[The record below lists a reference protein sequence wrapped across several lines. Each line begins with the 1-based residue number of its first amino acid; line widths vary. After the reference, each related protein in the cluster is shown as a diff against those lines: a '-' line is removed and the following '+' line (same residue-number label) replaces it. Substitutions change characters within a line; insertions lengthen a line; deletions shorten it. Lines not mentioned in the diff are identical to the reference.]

1 MSKIRKRVGKE
12 EREMK
17 ERRKM
22 VGIKMVFD
30 KEFVIYYFFIF

>member
-1 MSKIRKRVGKE
+1 MSKIRKRAGKE

-22 VGIKMVFD
+22 AGIKMAFD
-30 KEFVIYYFFIF
+30 KEFVIHHSFIS